1 MITPSIFYL
10 IDTQDMSVLFGHQNK
25 HIVVS
30 LGSGIL
36 GSQVCFTSD
45 LVAVHTILNFVNHP
59 GQMGIQGIAPLK
71 GSSGLKHQVRSPG
84 SFILSERPQIVE
96 KINLIKTRRP
106 AVSYMQGQPPTEA
119 FMESHANI
127 NDDLGT
133 PYVAKSYVTWDNT
146 SLDLYKQAI
155 VQGNG
160 MIAVTW
166 GNNACWQTGNVLVP
180 DLPSQMVWRHIIYII
195 GYDDTKKCF
204 EFVNSWSKDWGDAG
218 FGCLPYAYVT
228 NGYLANPTTLVDLPN
243 NYYSL
248 LQKLIGL
255 YKNLISLLTH
265 K

>member
-106 AVSYMQGQPPTEA
+106 AIEVLWNSYQTAMALNTHGFFNDISIIIEPNLNNPQRIAEYASVMGISKEFALQELS
-119 FMESHANI
+119 MISESTKIDNFRLFTMCNYWQMKI
-127 NDDLGT
+127 NDCTTADEINSLIDLIQQ
-133 PYVAKSYVTWDNT
+133 S
-146 SLDLYKQAI
+146 
-155 VQGNG
+155 
-160 MIAVTW
+160 
-166 GNNACWQTGNVLVP
+166 
-180 DLPSQMVWRHIIYII
+180 
-195 GYDDTKKCF
+195 F
-204 EFVNSWSKDWGDAG
+204 WSVG
-218 FGCLPYAYVT
+218 FADV
-228 NGYLANPTTLVDLPN
+228 
-243 NYYSL
+243 
-248 LQKLIGL
+248 
-255 YKNLISLLTH
+255 
-265 K
+265 